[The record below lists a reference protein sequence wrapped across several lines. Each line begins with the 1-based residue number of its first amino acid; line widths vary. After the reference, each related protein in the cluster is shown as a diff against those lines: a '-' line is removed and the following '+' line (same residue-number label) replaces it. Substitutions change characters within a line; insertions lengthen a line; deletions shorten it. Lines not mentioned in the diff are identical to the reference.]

1 MLMSSMILAALFL
14 GGCTVKSDKHN
25 TEIMDTTYAFY
36 FGNNVTTVTQH
47 NEDLILDMLDDDN
60 IKSDSC
66 FVLTPYADWSAN
78 VAKNKQVAMKRAISV
93 ANALVKLG
101 KLDKAQIYIAP
112 AHVPAEKHSP
122 NPAQRKVEVHIVSVQ
137 DIGSMTGLHAF
148 ASMPSAKPTPKHK
161 AKPASA
167 PVKTKKVSL
176 PKAADKVAS
185 VSAETQPSP
194 SSAKKNTNTNSN
206 SNTISTTKDSD
217 EDDEA

>member
-14 GGCTVKSDKHN
+14 GGCTVKRDRHT

-78 VAKNKQVAMKRAISV
+78 IAKNKQVAMKRAISV

-137 DIGSMTGLHAF
+137 DIESMTGLQAF
-148 ASMPSAKPTPKHK
+148 ANMPVAKSAPKKK
-161 AKPASA
+161 AKPAA
-167 PVKTKKVSL
+167 AVVKAKKVSL
-176 PKAADKVAS
+176 PKAADKVGS

-194 SSAKKNTNTNSN
+194 SSAKKNTNSN
-206 SNTISTTKDSD
+206 SNTNSTTKDSD
-217 EDDEA
+217 EDDDA